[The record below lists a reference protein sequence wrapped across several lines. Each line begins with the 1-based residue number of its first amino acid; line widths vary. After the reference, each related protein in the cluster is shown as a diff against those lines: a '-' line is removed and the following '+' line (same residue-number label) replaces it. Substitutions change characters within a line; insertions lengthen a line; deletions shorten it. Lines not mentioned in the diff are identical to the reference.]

1 MINLGTPPAKAPAG
15 DATEPWQPR
24 VHARGGLNERAILR
38 VGLLLSVGFL
48 TAALIVA
55 LATASGM
62 QWAAIHLALAGS
74 SMVAVGTFMPHFGV
88 TLAGAVPS
96 PAPLR
101 LSGVLALAIGA
112 ALVVVGVA
120 MGPTFA
126 AFIGAGFIWIGLGV
140 TAWTTFMPTRGPL
153 ARRHPIAQVA
163 YAVALVEVAVGIA
176 LPVLLLAGWDPA
188 VAGWSSF
195 KPVHVWLNLF
205 GFISLTITATLVYL
219 YPTIVGTRIRMHPS
233 LMLMVVGGIA
243 GPPLVAIGAAVSSQP
258 VAAIGAAVA
267 LAGGIGHL
275 WFAFDV
281 WGRRARWTTDPAWHR
296 LTVGHISAGMA
307 WYVVS
312 IATAL
317 VGIMRD
323 GASPAG
329 WMLGALALPLIAG
342 WALQVLIGT
351 ASHLVPAMVTTQ
363 SQIRARQRVTL
374 SRMATARLVTWNA
387 GVLLAWAGLGLGS
400 SAAAVAGVALLA
412 LAAATSIT
420 RLGRALLVA

>member
-1 MINLGTPPAKAPAG
+1 MINLGTPPAKVPAG
-15 DATEPWQPR
+15 DSAAPWQPR
-24 VHARGGLNERAILR
+24 VGARGRLNERAVLR
-38 VGLLLSVGFL
+38 IGLLLSVAFL

-55 LATASGM
+55 LATASGL

-96 PAPLR
+96 SAPLR
-101 LSGVLALAIGA
+101 LTGVLALATGA

-126 AFIGAGFIWIGLGV
+126 AFVGAGLIWIGLGI
-140 TAWTTFMPTRGPL
+140 TAWTTFAPTRGPL
-153 ARRHPIAQVA
+153 ARRHPIAQLA
-163 YAVALVEVAVGIA
+163 YAVALVEVAIGIA

-219 YPTIVGTRIRMHPS
+219 YPTIVGTRIRTHPS
-233 LMLMVVGGIA
+233 LMLMVLGGIA
-243 GPPLVAIGAAVSSQP
+243 GPPLVAIGAAFALQP
-258 VAAIGAAVA
+258 VAMIGATIA
-267 LAGGIGHL
+267 LAGAIGHL

-281 WGRRARWTTDPAWHR
+281 WGRRARWTTDPGWHR
-296 LTVGHISAGMA
+296 LTVGHITAGMA
-307 WYVVS
+307 WFVVAV
-312 IATAL
+312 ATAL
-317 VGIMRD
+317 VGIVRD
-323 GASPAG
+323 GPSPAG

-351 ASHLVPAMVTTQ
+351 ASHLIPAMVTTQ

-374 SRMATARLVTWNA
+374 SRMATTRLLTWNA
-387 GVLLAWAGLGLGS
+387 GVALAWVGLGTGS
-400 SAAAVAGVALLA
+400 SAAVVVGVGLLA
-412 LAAATSIT
+412 LAAAASIT
-420 RLGRALLVA
+420 RLARALIVT